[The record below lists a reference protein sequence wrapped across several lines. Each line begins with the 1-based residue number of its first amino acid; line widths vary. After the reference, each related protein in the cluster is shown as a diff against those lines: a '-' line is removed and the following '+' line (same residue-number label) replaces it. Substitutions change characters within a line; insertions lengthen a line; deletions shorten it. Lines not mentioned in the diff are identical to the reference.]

1 MTGSSEISMESVAK
15 EVNQMDVELGK
26 NFKILDPND
35 QIRGKI
41 KNFNCEHIFK
51 KISNRIADNFKR

>member
-51 KISNRIADNFKR
+51 KISK

>member
-41 KNFNCEHIFK
+41 GNFSCEHIFK
-51 KISNRIADNFKR
+51 FSK

>member
-41 KNFNCEHIFK
+41 TNFNWEHIFK
-51 KISNRIADNFKR
+51 KISK